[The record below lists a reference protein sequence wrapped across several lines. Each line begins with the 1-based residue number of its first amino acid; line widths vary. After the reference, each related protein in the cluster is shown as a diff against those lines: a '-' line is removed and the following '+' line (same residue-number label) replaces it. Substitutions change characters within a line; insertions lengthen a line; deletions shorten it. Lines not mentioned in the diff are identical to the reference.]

1 MMPVLIYLTTEF
13 KPLNIHIDEI
23 RLLFLLLAI
32 VSKITF
38 I

>member
-1 MMPVLIYLTTEF
+1 MMPVLIYVTTEF
-13 KPLNIHIDEI
+13 EPLNTHFDEI
-23 RLLFLLLAI
+23 HLLFLLLAI